1 MDGRMAYCAM
11 RFPGA
16 ETLDN
21 ACRAPAACI
30 VFIGENS
37 EMAAKASRLVL
48 VKSARDEM
56 ADQPRFRTDEIVP
69 QSGIYK
75 VRHRKH
81 RLPHEV
87 SLFRDQQFPRCA
99 KCQNAVVFELL
110 RAVADE
116 AEAKLLSSR
125 ICLYELPV
133 LEDNTP
139 IKLIK
144 DETPTAG

>member
-1 MDGRMAYCAM
+1 MAGWHIVSM

-30 VFIGENS
+30 VFNWENS
-37 EMAAKASRLVL
+37 EMAAKGSRLFL
-48 VKSARDEM
+48 VKSAPEKTV
-56 ADQPRFRTDEIVP
+56 DQPRFRTDEIVP

-87 SLFRDQQFPRCA
+87 SLFRDQKFPRCA
-99 KCQNAVVFELL
+99 QCQNAVVFELL
-110 RAVADE
+110 RAVRDE
-116 AEAKLLSSR
+116 AEAELLSSR

-133 LEDNTP
+133 LEDNPLTKDTP
-139 IKLIK
+139 I
-144 DETPTAG
+144 AG